1 MHILVEESYNN
12 NNSKGGFKNTLAEAR
27 LSEDNQKCKVS

>member
-1 MHILVEESYNN
+1 MHILMEESYN